1 MTTENKRPRFSP
13 SVIFASLWFYCCSS
27 FSQRCPILRLLSRRA
42 GFISVDAWFLTA
54 SLLFVLN
61 AGAQTLNLPPRP
73 AGAPTGSQFISII
86 TPMSLTDRENAIF
99 SEVLSGNVPD
109 FLRTLVPISVSA
121 TINSTLHTG
130 TYYVTPDYVVIGTDA
145 DYFLEPM
152 TPLLGQRIC
161 DALGCTMPTRKMVN
175 QIWTNAAVK
184 MNPQFISPS
193 PAMITVPVFADHNT
207 MVRTQRVAFTN
218 ALGAMVSGDKKD
230 VIISSRIYTNFA
242 TPSITKVVVIY
253 GWHYPSGDPVQPLYN
268 GHEETYAD
276 YSHGIRL
283 VQNAM
288 TLDGN
293 SNTVTSVVMQSALAA
308 LLSDDGPGEGTGTN
322 GVINIPRYGFSP
334 PVILT
339 QPRSQTVLSGATVTF
354 RSFATNPQTLYYQW
368 QFSGASIAG
377 ATGTNL
383 VIASVQGSNSGLYT
397 VLVSNALG
405 SANSRAA
412 FLRVNTNPH
421 PVLFADTFE
430 TDTSS
435 SWNQFWGASN
445 SIPDYTAQ
453 WAFNY
458 GTRTYTFNGVTN
470 IIPPAPNSRDGS
482 TRGVRFTVN
491 NNDGV
496 ASIAGVNIYPK
507 GQSFSN
513 DFALKFDMWINYPGG
528 AGGTGTGVAGST
540 EHAIA
545 GINHFGTQVNWAAL
559 TGASSDGIWF
569 AVDGEGGGAS
579 RDYRA
584 YVGNPVGPPTEL
596 MGAASG
602 LSQSDN
608 TAAIYQTLFPS
619 SRFETAGAP
628 GKNWVEFELRQTNH
642 MVLWLLD
649 GTVVAQPT
657 NASSFNA
664 GTVMLGFMD
673 TFASIAAPAQDAFV
687 LFDNVRVED
696 LSDRVRFLSAVLN
709 TNSQMQMIFS
719 AVPGRNYTLEASTNL
734 VDWETI
740 LSGTASNA
748 PVQFVDTQ
756 APNFTQRFY
765 RTRTL

>member
-1 MTTENKRPRFSP
+1 MSCRSVSDNSP
-13 SVIFASLWFYCCSS
+13 SGSNGAH
-27 FSQRCPILRLLSRRA
+27 
-42 GFISVDAWFLTA
+42 
-54 SLLFVLN
+54 LFVLRVSCFILCLALN
-61 AGAQTLNLPPRP
+61 TGAQTLNLPPRP

-86 TPMSLTDRENAIF
+86 TPMSLTDRENAIL

-121 TINSTLHTG
+121 TVNSTPHTG
-130 TYYVTPDYVVIGTDA
+130 TYHVTPDYVAIGTDA

-184 MNPQFISPS
+184 MDPQPIPPS
-193 PAMITVPVFADHNT
+193 GAMITVPVFADHNT
-207 MVRTQRVAFTN
+207 MVRTQRNTFTN
-218 ALGAMVSGDKKD
+218 SLPLGALVSGDKKD
-230 VIISSRIYTNFA
+230 VVISTLIYSSLHA
-242 TPSITKVVVIY
+242 GVPKPVVIY
-253 GWHYPSGDPVQPLYN
+253 GWHYTSGDPIQPLYN

-288 TLDGN
+288 TLDG
-293 SNTVTSVVMQSALAA
+293 SPNTVTNVVTQASLAA
-308 LLSDDGPGEGTGTN
+308 LLSDE
-322 GVINIPRYGFSP
+322 GVISTPRYSIT
-334 PVILT
+334 PVGPAFVL
-339 QPRSQTVLSGATVTF
+339 QPRSQSVVPGANVTF
-354 RSFATNPQTLYYQW
+354 RSFATNTLALNYQW
-368 QFSGASIAG
+368 QFNGTAIPG

-383 VIASVQGSNSGLYT
+383 LLSSVQGSNSGLYS
-397 VLVSNALG
+397 VAISNALG
-405 SANSRAA
+405 SSTSRAA
-412 FLRVNTNPH
+412 FLRINTNPH
-421 PVLFADTFE
+421 PVLFADSFD

-435 SWNQFWGASN
+435 AWSLFWGASN
-445 SIPDYTAQ
+445 GIPDYTAQ
-453 WAFNY
+453 WAFDY

-470 IIPPAPNSRDGS
+470 VIPPAPNSPDGS

-491 NNDGV
+491 NNDAV

-513 DFALKFDMWINYPGG
+513 DFALKFDMWLNYPGA
-528 AGGTGTGVAGST
+528 AGGTGTGIAGST

-545 GINHFGTQVNWAAL
+545 GINHLGTQVNWAAP
-559 TGASSDGIWF
+559 TGSSSDGIWF

-584 YVGNPVGPPTEL
+584 YVGNPSGPPTEL
-596 MGAASG
+596 MVPANG

-619 SRFETAGAP
+619 SRFETTGAP
-628 GKNWVEFELRQTNH
+628 GKNWVEVELRQTNH

-649 GTVVAQPT
+649 GTTVAQRT
-657 NASSFNA
+657 NSSPFNT

-696 LSDRVRFLSAVLN
+696 LSDRVRCLGAATT
-709 TNSQMQMIFS
+709 TNGQMKMTFS
-719 AVPGRNYTLEASTNL
+719 AAPGCSYALEASTNL

-740 LSGTASNA
+740 TGWIASNA
-748 PVQFVDTQ
+748 PVQVVDPQ
-756 APNFTQRFY
+756 APNFSRRFY
-765 RTRTL
+765 RTRQL

>member
-1 MTTENKRPRFSP
+1 MSCRSVNEKSPRGSNG
-13 SVIFASLWFYCCSS
+13 VH
-27 FSQRCPILRLLSRRA
+27 
-42 GFISVDAWFLTA
+42 
-54 SLLFVLN
+54 LFVLLASRLVLCLALN
-61 AGAQTLNLPPRP
+61 TGAQTLNLPPRS

-86 TPMSLTDRENAIF
+86 TPMSLTDRENAIL

-121 TINSTLHTG
+121 TINSTPHTG
-130 TYYVTPDYVVIGTDA
+130 TYYVTPDYVAIGTDTN
-145 DYFLEPM
+145 YFLEPM

-184 MNPQFISPS
+184 MDPQPIPPS
-193 PAMITVPVFADHNT
+193 GAMITVPVFADHNT
-207 MVRTQRVAFTN
+207 MVRTQRNTFTN
-218 ALGAMVSGDKKD
+218 AFPLGALVSGDKKD
-230 VIISSRIYTNFA
+230 VIISSKIYTNFA
-242 TPSITKVVVIY
+242 NGPTITKVVVIY
-253 GWHYPSGDPVQPLYN
+253 GWHYPSGDPIQPLYN

-288 TLDGN
+288 TVDG
-293 SNTVTSVVMQSALAA
+293 SANTVTNVVTQASLAG
-308 LLSDDGPGEGTGTN
+308 LLSDEGASEGTSA
-322 GVINIPRYGFSP
+322 GVIKLPRYTITPAGPAF
-334 PVILT
+334 VL
-339 QPRSQTVLSGATVTF
+339 QPRSQSVVPGANVTF
-354 RSFATNPQTLYYQW
+354 RSFGTNTLALNYQW
-368 QFSGASIAG
+368 QFNGTPISGATA
-377 ATGTNL
+377 TNL
-383 VIASVQGSNSGLYT
+383 LLSNVQGSNSGLYS
-397 VLVSNALG
+397 VMISNALG
-405 SANSRAA
+405 SATSRAA

-421 PVLFADTFE
+421 PVLFADNFE

-435 SWNQFWGASN
+435 AWSLFWGGSN
-445 SIPDYTAQ
+445 GIPDYTAQ
-453 WAFNY
+453 WAFDY
-458 GTRTYTFNGVTN
+458 GTRTYTFNSVTN
-470 IIPPAPNSRDGS
+470 VIPPAPNSPDGS

-513 DFALKFDMWINYPGG
+513 DFALKFDMWLNYPGA

-545 GINHFGTQVNWAAL
+545 GINHLGTQVNWAAP
-559 TGASSDGIWF
+559 TGSSSDGIWF

-584 YVGNPVGPPTEL
+584 YVGNPSGPPTEL
-596 MGAASG
+596 MVPTNG

-628 GKNWVEFELRQTNH
+628 GKNWVEVELRQTNH
-642 MVLWLLD
+642 TVLWLLD
-649 GTVVAQPT
+649 GTIVAQRT
-657 NASSFNA
+657 NSSSFNI

-696 LSDRVRFLSAVLN
+696 LSDRVRCLGAAMA
-709 TNSQMQMIFS
+709 TNGQMKMIFS
-719 AVPGRNYTLEASTNL
+719 AAPGCNYVLEASTNL
-734 VDWETI
+734 VNWEAITGWI
-740 LSGTASNA
+740 ASNA
-748 PVQFVDTQ
+748 PVQVVDPQ
-756 APNFTQRFY
+756 APNFTRRFY
-765 RTRTL
+765 RTRQL